1 MNGARAAWLVLV
13 VATRVFAQTQEP
25 SAPPVGPIPDAPPP
39 VVTPANPLLEP
50 EAEPTFSQRCFAVPA
65 QVWVPLPS
73 GGYRSINATTRAPLS
88 SFHQAAPVTLPADA
102 PTTGGTG
109 GGTSGGGLGDA
120 KALLVL
126 AVVLI
131 AALPVILYL
140 FDDDAPAAVEQRFFC
155 PSLTFDAHGGFDVGT
170 FGVAPGGMGRLQFG
184 YGYFGADFQFDLS
197 AGGMQSFAGHLMLRF
212 KPKAIIEPNLA
223 VGYRSMSLLGQ
234 TRNAVEIGVPHRY
247 VFWRS
252 GLREFALELRPSLQV
267 VTNVGTA
274 PIDVGLEGGF
284 LIPVVEPIHVRVG
297 GKVQSFG
304 DAIVG
309 GFFGGLAV
317 GI

>member
-1 MNGARAAWLVLV
+1 MLV
-13 VATRVFAQTQEP
+13 VATRVLAQAGL
-25 SAPPVGPIPDAPPP
+25 SAPPIAPIPDVPP

-50 EAEPTFSQRCFAVPA
+50 EEQPTFSQRCFAVPA

-73 GGYRSINATTRAPLS
+73 GRFRAVSAASRAPLS
-88 SFHQAAPVTLPADA
+88 SFHPAAPVTLPADA

-109 GGTSGGGLGDA
+109 GGSSGSGSGGGLGDA

-131 AALPVILYL
+131 AALPVILYV

-155 PSLTFDAHGGFDVGT
+155 PSFSFDAHGGFDVGT

-197 AGGMQSFAGHLMLRF
+197 AGGLQSFAGHVMLRF

-252 GLREFALELRPSLQV
+252 GLREFALELRPTLQV
-267 VTNVGTA
+267 VTNPGASPV
-274 PIDVGLEGGF
+274 DVGLEGGF

-304 DAIVG
+304 DAVVG
-309 GFFGGLAV
+309 GVFGGLAF